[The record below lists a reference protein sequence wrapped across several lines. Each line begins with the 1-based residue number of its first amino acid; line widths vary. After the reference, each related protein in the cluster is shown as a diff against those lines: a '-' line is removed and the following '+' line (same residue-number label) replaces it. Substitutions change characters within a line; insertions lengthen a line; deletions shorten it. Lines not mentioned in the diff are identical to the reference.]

1 MAWRPTTRLDPL
13 PMPLQFMA
21 GRGQQPH
28 LEVLQTN
35 HRTAGDLTGIAV
47 GQIVG
52 MMNKRRPAREV
63 VQSIVTEC
71 AEVLEAQAELLAR
84 SSG

>member
-1 MAWRPTTRLDPL
+1 
-13 PMPLQFMA
+13 
-21 GRGQQPH
+21 
-28 LEVLQTN
+28 
-35 HRTAGDLTGIAV
+35 
-47 GQIVG
+47 

-63 VQSIVTEC
+63 VTSIVTEC